1 MSEGVDVATGSDG
14 DSGDG
19 RNADD
24 PLRVCLITKMYPP
37 RTGGGATYAYELANA
52 LGELGHEVDVYTQAV
67 SDEDESVETH
77 PNVDVTRIT
86 KARPLVVFSTLYFS
100 IACRLRIDFE
110 EYDVIHGT
118 LMPASTIAFGPW
130 FLDGLDAPLVLT
142 SHGTSYDEARSV
154 DPDGFADYLFRYFF
168 HPVNVA
174 MDAVSGRFA
183 DHIIAVSDHT
193 REQLRDLYRFDEAK
207 LTTVP
212 PGIDSERF
220 RPTEEV
226 HPAVDESKRTI
237 LVVSRLDPRKGI
249 DKAIRAFAQ
258 LDRDDTELLIGG
270 TGRLEASLRELAANL
285 GVADRVRFLG
295 FVPDEELPS
304 LYSAVDLFVLPS
316 EYEGFGIVFME
327 AMACGTPVIGTD
339 VGGVPTAIDDGE
351 TGYLV
356 PKDGV
361 DELAERTGEIL
372 HDPGAYDR
380 LASNAREW
388 AEDHDWK
395 IIAARVEDVYRS

>member
-1 MSEGVDVATGSDG
+1 
-14 DSGDG
+14 
-19 RNADD
+19 
-24 PLRVCLITKMYPP
+24 MYPP

-52 LGELGHEVDVYTQAV
+52 LGEFGHEVDVYTQAV
-67 SDEDESVETH
+67 SEEDESVETH
-77 PNVDVTRIT
+77 PNIDVTRIT

-130 FLDGLDAPLVLT
+130 FLDGVDAPLVLT

-154 DPDGFADYLFRYFF
+154 DPEGVADYLFRYFF
-168 HPVNVA
+168 HPVNVF
-174 MDAVSGRFA
+174 MDLVAGRFA
-183 DHIIAVSDHT
+183 DRIIAVSDHT

-270 TGRLEASLRELAANL
+270 TGRLEASLRELAADL
-285 GVADRVRFLG
+285 GVVDRVRFLG
-295 FVPDEELPS
+295 FVPEEELPT
-304 LYSAVDLFVLPS
+304 LYSAADLFVLPS

-339 VGGVPTAIDDGE
+339 VGGVPTAIDEGK

-356 PKDGV
+356 PKDEIG
-361 DELAERTGEIL
+361 ELAERIDDSL
-372 HDPGAYDR
+372 RDPVSCDR
-380 LASNAREW
+380 LQERAREW
-388 AEDHDWK
+388 AADHDWNS
-395 IIAARVEDVYRS
+395 IAVRIEDVYRS